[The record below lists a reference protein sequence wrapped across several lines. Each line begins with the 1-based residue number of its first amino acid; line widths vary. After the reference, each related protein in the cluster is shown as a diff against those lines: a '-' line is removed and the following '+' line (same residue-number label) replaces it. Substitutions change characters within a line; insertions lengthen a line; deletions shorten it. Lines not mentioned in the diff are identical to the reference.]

1 MKNIL
6 ITGGAG
12 YIGRQ
17 ISNVLNKNLN
27 YKISVID
34 NLSTTKI
41 NYLEKKIN
49 FQKLNILNKKKLE
62 KFFKKNSFDT
72 VIHLAAKCIVSEG
85 EKKKK
90 DYYNTNVLGTKNIL
104 NCCKKYSIKNFIF
117 ASSCSIFSNDIRN
130 VKENSATNPISYY
143 GKTKLICEKMI
154 KKELGNKIRY
164 VILRYFNVV
173 GSDIKNNVGEFNTK
187 DRIFNNFS
195 QKILLNK
202 QIEIYGNNYKTN
214 DGTCIRDYIHVND
227 IAEIHKLLLN
237 IINNLKGKN
246 IINCSYGRGYSVLE
260 IAKCFLK
267 LKKNKSSIIF
277 KEKRTG
283 DMREILSSNKNLKK
297 ILNFKPKYNELE
309 KMVKSSYEWNKFII
323 KKKLINKF

>member
-34 NLSTTKI
+34 NLSATKK
-41 NYLEKKIN
+41 NYLKKKIN
-49 FQKLNILNKKKLE
+49 FQKLNILDEKKLDNY
-62 KFFKKNSFDT
+62 FKKNSFDI

-85 EKKKK
+85 EKKKR
-90 DYYNTNVLGTKNIL
+90 DYFKTNVLGTKNIL
-104 NCCKKYSIKNFIF
+104 NCCKKNSIKNFIF
-117 ASSCSIFSNDIRN
+117 ASSCSIFSNKIRI
-130 VKENSATNPISYY
+130 VSENSVTNPISYY

-154 KKELGNKIRY
+154 KKELGNKTRFI
-164 VILRYFNVV
+164 ILRYFNVV
-173 GSDIKNNVGEFNTK
+173 GGDIKNNVGEFITK

-202 QIEIYGNNYKTN
+202 PIEIYGNDYKTK
-214 DGTCIRDYIHVND
+214 DGTCVRDYIHVND
-227 IAEIHKLLLN
+227 LAEIHKLLIDN
-237 IINNLKGKN
+237 IDNLKN
-246 IINCSYGRGYSVLE
+246 RNVINCSYGKGYSVLE

-267 LKKNKSSIIF
+267 KNNNKSFIIF
-277 KEKRTG
+277 KKKRNG
-283 DMREILSSNKNLKK
+283 DMKEILSTNKKLKK
-297 ILNFKPKYNELE
+297 IINFKPKYINLD
-309 KMVKSSYEWNKFII
+309 KMVKSSYKWTKS
-323 KKKLINKF
+323 INKNLMS